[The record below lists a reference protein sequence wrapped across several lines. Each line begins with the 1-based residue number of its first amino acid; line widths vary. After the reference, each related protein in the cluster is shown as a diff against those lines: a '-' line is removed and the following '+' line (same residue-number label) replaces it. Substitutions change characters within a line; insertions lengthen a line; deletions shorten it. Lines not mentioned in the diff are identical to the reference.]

1 MDNLELISV
10 KQTTEADKERNK
22 KYLRV
27 GTKWKLNS
35 LDLRNSPDLRIR
47 VEIVAIKNDI
57 VSVLPE
63 FKEFKGAPKTI
74 SLDMFLDT
82 HSPTKRTVELVEAEL
97 KGDLECKEPNTK
109 VSFHIMLGLLHNCP
123 DLVAHRATLKP
134 EDTIYIETVEGKQE
148 LWLLTKDHNSS
159 VIRRRYTP
167 HQADMFADDWI
178 VTRGV

>member
-1 MDNLELISV
+1 MDNLEIIRV
-10 KQTTEADKERNK
+10 KQTSETDKRRNK

-27 GTKWKLNS
+27 GAKWKI
-35 LDLRNSPDLRIR
+35 NSPDVNIR
-47 VEIVAIKNDI
+47 VEIVAIKNDM

-63 FKEFKGAPKTI
+63 FKEFKAAPETV
-74 SLDMFLDT
+74 SLDAFLDI
-82 HSPTKRTVELVEAEL
+82 HKPTKRTIKLVDADIVN
-97 KGDLECKEPNTK
+97 DLECKEPNTK
-109 VSFHIMLGLLHNCP
+109 VSFHIMLGLLRKCP

-148 LWLLTKDHNSS
+148 LWLVTSDHNSS

>member
-1 MDNLELISV
+1 MDNLEIIRV
-10 KQTTEADKERNK
+10 KQTTETDKRRNK

-27 GTKWKLNS
+27 GTKWKL
-35 LDLRNSPDLRIR
+35 NSPDLRIR
-47 VEIVAIKNDI
+47 VEIVAIKNDMVV
-57 VSVLPE
+57 VSLESKGPE
-63 FKEFKGAPKTI
+63 AATKTV
-74 SLDMFLDT
+74 SLDLFLDT
-82 HSPTKRTVELVEAEL
+82 YSPTKRTIKLIDADIVN
-97 KGDLECKEPNTK
+97 DLECKEPNTK
-109 VSFHIMLGLLHNCP
+109 VSFHIMLGLLRKCP

>member
-1 MDNLELISV
+1 MDNLEFIRV
-10 KQTTEADKERNK
+10 KQTSETDKRRNK

-27 GTKWKLNS
+27 GAKWKI
-35 LDLRNSPDLRIR
+35 NSPDVNIR
-47 VEIVAIKNDI
+47 VEIVAIKNDM

-63 FKEFKGAPKTI
+63 FKEFNAAPKPVL
-74 SLDMFLDT
+74 LDEFLDL
-82 HSPTKRTVELVEAEL
+82 HKPTKRTIKLVDADIVN
-97 KGDLECKEPNTK
+97 DLECKEPNTK
-109 VSFHIMLGLLHNCP
+109 VSFHIMLDLLRKCP

-148 LWLLTKDHNSS
+148 LWLVTKDHNSS